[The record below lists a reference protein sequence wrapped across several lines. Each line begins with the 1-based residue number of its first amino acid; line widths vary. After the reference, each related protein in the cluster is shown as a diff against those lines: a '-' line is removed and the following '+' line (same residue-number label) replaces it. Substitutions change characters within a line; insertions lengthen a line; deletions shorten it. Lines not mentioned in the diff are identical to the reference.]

1 MTGRVSVGRA
11 ARLLCAAA
19 VLPLVPSSLAAQAP
33 PPQQNPPPE
42 PAELDPSAPMAPLPD
57 LGVEWPDL
65 NAREP
70 GPQAT
75 VAPAVDEVRG
85 DLRYVWAVEG
95 ISGVGNAEE
104 LLATFRKQ
112 STLEAERKK
121 TANAA
126 QISRRAGADA
136 DLLTE
141 LLRSQGYYDAA
152 VQPRTERVDGG
163 LRVILAAEPGQ
174 QYRFVTVDLPGL
186 AAAGEEAA
194 KLRNAFGVKPG
205 DPVIAADVIAAGAA
219 LTRARWASR
228 RRSSRSSWPR
238 ASSSRSSSD

>member
-126 QISRRAGADA
+126 QISRRAGADSS
-136 DLLTE
+136 TWST
-141 LLRSQGYYDAA
+141 LLRQNRKFCAA
-152 VQPRTERVDGG
+152 FP
-163 LRVILAAEPGQ
+163 AA
-174 QYRFVTVDLPGL
+174 
-186 AAAGEEAA
+186 
-194 KLRNAFGVKPG
+194 
-205 DPVIAADVIAAGAA
+205 
-219 LTRARWASR
+219 TRASI
-228 RRSSRSSWPR
+228 SCG
-238 ASSSRSSSD
+238 